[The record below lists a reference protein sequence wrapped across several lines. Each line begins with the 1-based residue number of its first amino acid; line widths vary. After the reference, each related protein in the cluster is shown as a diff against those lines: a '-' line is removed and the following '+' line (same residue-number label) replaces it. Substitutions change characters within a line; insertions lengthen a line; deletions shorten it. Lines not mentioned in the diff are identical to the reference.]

1 MMKFWDKAYKK
12 ISLGHRLI
20 LLIVVK
26 NEGSSPGKP
35 GFKMMV
41 DDDGE
46 IWGSIGGGSM
56 EYKLV
61 EQSRKLLKDNIQ
73 SIFLQKQDHHPNAEQ
88 DHSGM
93 ICSGVQWIAFY
104 PLGKSNLSLI
114 SDILSIINKK
124 KNSILKYDNLSINIL
139 RKTKSF
145 NGKNMVIEEDN
156 WDYQEQ
162 PGIKNTLYIF
172 GAGHVSLALSKIAKD
187 IDFDVILFDNRKN
200 INTFDKNS
208 FAEKKEIIHYSEAAK
223 HVPEG
228 ANIYVAI
235 MTFAHQSDTIVLK
248 QMIGKKI
255 KYLGMMGSELKVQSV
270 FEQLL
275 RDGYKKEELS
285 SINSPIGLPINSITP
300 QEIAVSIMAMIIKIK
315 NSPDSSNIV

>member
-1 MMKFWDKAYKK
+1 MKFWGKAYKK
-12 ISLGHRLI
+12 ISTGHRLM

-26 NEGSSPGKP
+26 SNGSSPGKA

-41 DDDGE
+41 DNSGE
-46 IWGSIGGGSM
+46 IWGSIGGGTM
-56 EYKLV
+56 EYRLV
-61 EQSRKLLKDNIQ
+61 EQSRKLLEDNNQ
-73 SIFLQKQDHHPNAEQ
+73 SIILQKQDHHPNAENN
-88 DHSGM
+88 SGM

-104 PLGKSNLSLI
+104 PLNQNHLNLI

-124 KNSILKYDNLSINIL
+124 KTNIIKYDNSGISIL
-139 RKTKSF
+139 ESTKSF
-145 NGKNMVIEEDN
+145 NHSKPLIKEDN

-172 GAGHVSLALSKIAKD
+172 GAGHVSLALSRMAKEL
-187 IDFDVILFDNRKN
+187 DFDVMLFDNRKS
-200 INTFDKNS
+200 INTFDENS
-208 FAEKKEIIHYSEAAK
+208 FADKKMIIHYSEAAK

-248 QMIGKKI
+248 QMIGKKV

-270 FEQLL
+270 FEQLKS
-275 RDGYKKEELS
+275 DGYREEELS
-285 SINSPIGLPINSITP
+285 TINSPIGLSINSITP
-300 QEIAVSIMAMIIKIK
+300 QEIAVSIMAMIIKVK
-315 NSPDSSNIV
+315 NS